1 MKKDKGTRVALK
13 KSRRKEI
20 WRHRELYLFM
30 LPALVALII
39 FSYAPMYGI
48 VMAFQDIKLGRS
60 IFENDW
66 VGLKHF
72 IRFFN
77 GQWCSTTIKNTLLI
91 GLVAQLGSWPVSICL
106 ALLLHNT
113 DSPRIKKLTQT
124 ASYIPHLLSTVLIVS
139 IINLFCSDK
148 TGLINILLVKMGY
161 EEISFF
167 GKPGWVLPLYVISE
181 IWAHSGYGAIIY
193 LGALSAVDEE
203 LMEAA
208 KIDGAGKLKRIWY
221 IQLPLIRSTMVTMLI
236 LKMGSLFSMGAEK
249 MLLLQTDL
257 NLSASEIISTYVYK
271 VGLSGSQYGFATAV
285 GMFQNVVNLIMVLLV
300 NWISSKLADT
310 SII

>member
-1 MKKDKGTRVALK
+1 MIKNDKVALK
-13 KSRRKEI
+13 KNKRKEI

-39 FSYAPMYGI
+39 FSYVPMYGV
-48 VMAFQDIKLGRS
+48 VMAFQDIKIGQS
-60 IFENDW
+60 IFENEW

-72 IRFFN
+72 VRFFN
-77 GQWCSTTIKNTLLI
+77 GNWSFTTIKNTLLI
-91 GLVAQLGSWPVSICL
+91 SLAAQLCSWPVSICL
-106 ALLLHNT
+106 ALLLHNCE
-113 DSPRIKKLTQT
+113 SPHIKKITQT
-124 ASYIPHLLSTVLIVS
+124 ASYIPHLLSAVIVVS
-139 IINLFCSDK
+139 IINLLCSGES
-148 TGLINILLVKMGY
+148 GLINILLDKLGY
-161 EEISFF
+161 ERISFF
-167 GKPGWVLPLYVISE
+167 GTPGWVLPLYVISE
-181 IWAHSGYGAIIY
+181 IWAHTGYGAIIY

-208 KIDGAGKLKRIWY
+208 RIDGAGKLKCIWH
-221 IQLPLIRSTMVTMLI
+221 IQLPLIAPTMVTMLI
-236 LKMGSLFSMGAEK
+236 LKMGSLFSLGTEK

-271 VGLSGSQYGFATAV
+271 VGLSGAQFGFASAV
-285 GMFQNVVNLIMVLLV
+285 GIVQNVVNMTMLLLV